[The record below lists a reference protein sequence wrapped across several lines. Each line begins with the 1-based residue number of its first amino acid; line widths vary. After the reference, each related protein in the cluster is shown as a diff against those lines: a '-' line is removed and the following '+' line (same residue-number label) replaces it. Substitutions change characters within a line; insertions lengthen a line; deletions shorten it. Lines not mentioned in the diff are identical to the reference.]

1 MRPTMS
7 PAIDRLLIPNVSA
20 IVIRARS
27 SAAVPKIE
35 LRPWTVG
42 VGIGIGVATASAIV
56 IDPLRPCLATNTES
70 DRGCE
75 PDSDADADTDSGSS
89 TAVFLHVGA
98 HPAHELLSLR
108 GNRGGS

>member
-42 VGIGIGVATASAIV
+42 IGIGIGVATAV
-56 IDPLRPCLATNTES
+56 G
-70 DRGCE
+70 DR
-75 PDSDADADTDSGSS
+75 
-89 TAVFLHVGA
+89 H
-98 HPAHELLSLR
+98 
-108 GNRGGS
+108 